1 MKVRLDLAYDGSAFY
16 GWARQ
21 PELRSVQETLQTA
34 MQTVLR
40 RPVKLTVAGRT
51 DAGVHASGQVVSVD
65 LDELP
70 DLRRLN
76 RVLPKDVVI
85 IAATEVPEAFDARFA
100 AIGRAY
106 SYRVTDGTPDP
117 LRRYD
122 TVAWS
127 RPLDVDLMAEAAQP
141 LIGEHDFAAYCR
153 KREGATTVR
162 RLSRLELI
170 RNGSVITAHLEADAF
185 CHSMV
190 RAIIGALLCVGD
202 ERRPVSLPLEV
213 LEAGVRDPR
222 VTVAPP
228 HGLTLVRVDF
238 PVGAAALAAR
248 QVASRRLRI
257 PLRAATLDDV
267 PAVLGLADEAVEW
280 LVARG
285 ITDQWGTTA
294 PSTLPEWHDR
304 LVAAVSAGELRVA
317 VSGTE
322 VLGALQVGPAKPYVP
337 VAEEPE
343 RYVRLLLTSRSRAPW
358 VLGPELLRRVSEE
371 ASDAGIGLVRLDCF
385 RSPDR
390 KLISVYE
397 RAGFTATEEFA
408 VGEWPGQ
415 VLERR
420 VSRPAAGPDVF
431 VGPAT

>member
-1 MKVRLDLAYDGSAFY
+1 MKVRLDLAYDGSAFF

-21 PELRSVQETLQTA
+21 PEHRSVQETLETA
-34 MQTVLR
+34 LATVLR

-51 DAGVHASGQVVSVD
+51 DAGVHASGQVVSLE
-65 LDELP
+65 LDQLP

-76 RVLPKDVVI
+76 GILPDDVVI
-85 IAATEVPEAFDARFA
+85 TAATEVPRTFDARYA
-100 AIGRAY
+100 ATGRAY
-106 SYRVTDGTPDP
+106 TYRLTDGIPEP

-127 RPLDVDLMAEAAQP
+127 RPLEVALMTRAAQP
-141 LIGEHDFAAYCR
+141 LLGEHDFAAYCR

-162 RLSRLELI
+162 RLSRLELV
-170 RNGSVITAHLEADAF
+170 RDGSVITAHLEADAF

-202 ERRPVSLPLEV
+202 GRRPVSLPRDV

-238 PVGAAALAAR
+238 PEGAAALAAR

-257 PLRAATLDDV
+257 PLRLATLSDV
-267 PAVLGLADEAVEW
+267 PAILALADEAVEW

-294 PSTLPEWHDR
+294 PSAGTEWPDR
-304 LVAAVSAGELRVA
+304 LLAGIGAGEIRVA
-317 VSGTE
+317 VSGAD
-322 VLGALQVGPAKPYVP
+322 VLGVLRVGPAPPYVP
-337 VAEEPE
+337 AALEPE

-358 VLGPELLRRVSEE
+358 GLGPELLQRVCEE
-371 ASDAGIGLVRLDCF
+371 AVASGVGLVRLDCY

-397 RAGFTATEEFA
+397 RSGFRATEEFT
-408 VGEWPGQ
+408 VGELPGQ

-420 VSRPAAGPDVF
+420 V
-431 VGPAT
+431 